1 MSGYAREYLDAATA
15 MFEAMGASDAC
26 QCAASAL
33 ADEIDRQFQAEGW
46 CGPARLQARA
56 AEFRVR
62 TRDIRAEDRARKAKR
77 GAA

>member
-1 MSGYAREYLDAATA
+1 MNGYASDYLEAAVA
-15 MFEAMGASDAC
+15 MFEAMGATDAC

-33 ADEIDRQFQAEGW
+33 ADEIDRQFAVQSW